1 MGVSVGRPLQASR
14 LSREDPVR
22 IASSKE
28 RVAFLTSRAL
38 GISAAFVGCVG
49 CLGCVGTAAP
59 GSGTPDTGPTAQQ
72 ADAAAV
78 RDAGSPIDAGADAT
92 RAIDGAPEATVDAS
106 SGGMD
111 VTREGAALDAWGEA
125 ALDAAV
131 DAVDAVDSVDA
142 GDAGAGGED
151 GGAESMSGED
161 GPTMEAGEA
170 GITETVIGAAG
181 GTVTSADGR
190 VRIDIPP
197 GALSQPTAIS
207 IAPSSDATSL
217 SALPTPLGDAFVLS
231 PDGLQLNVP
240 ATLTV
245 RVNRVPAQA
254 LGVVGVAYY
263 DPASGTW
270 KSVDGVQPDTTAGTV
285 SVPITHFSEW
295 DPFDDIIVTPDHVT
309 VLYGGPSVVIS
320 LQQVVP
326 WSTVRTND
334 GQTHDVPTHLS
345 PYAPDAPSEQIVW
358 HEGPADIGVKQNPEG
373 ATVRVVSN
381 VVPDPNPTTLTAEL
395 DIVDNGVITDST
407 YLNYSVF
414 VLLPNWTLTADF
426 SKSYTCPGVTYDY
439 ETKVTIPFTIDTGFQ
454 ISSGADAT
462 GDAPDIGTIQCCADN
477 PCCTYVDGVSAAP
490 ATASNIAGYFD
501 SDSHT
506 LFVTAIAGSFVD
518 VPAYTIHGPS
528 CVPQESSIPQDVVP
542 AWWTTDLPAL
552 PFPTPHD
559 GLSYGGSP
567 GQVVFTLT
575 LQP

>member
-1 MGVSVGRPLQASR
+1 V
-14 LSREDPVR
+14 
-22 IASSKE
+22 
-28 RVAFLTSRAL
+28 
-38 GISAAFVGCVG
+38 
-49 CLGCVGTAAP
+49 
-59 GSGTPDTGPTAQQ
+59 QQ

-78 RDAGSPIDAGADAT
+78 RDAASPIDAGTDAT

-111 VTREGAALDAWGEA
+111 ATPEGAALDALADAVPDA
-125 ALDAAV
+125 ALDAV
-131 DAVDAVDSVDA
+131 DAVDAVA
-142 GDAGAGGED
+142 TGDAGPGGED
-151 GGAESMSGED
+151 GGRDSTSGED
-161 GPTMEAGEA
+161 GPTVEAGE
-170 GITETVIGAAG
+170 GGVTETVIGAAG

-207 IAPSSDATSL
+207 VAPSSDTTSL
-217 SALPTPLGDAFVLS
+217 SALPTPLGNAFVLS
-231 PDGLQLNVP
+231 PDGLQLSVP

-245 RVNRVPAQA
+245 RVDQVPAQA

-263 DPASGTW
+263 NPATGTW

-295 DPFDDIIVTPDHVT
+295 DPFDDIILTPDHVT

-320 LQQVVP
+320 LQQLVP
-326 WSTVRTND
+326 WSTVRTNA

-345 PYAPDAPSEQIVW
+345 PYAPDAPSEQVVW
-358 HEGPADIGVKQNPEG
+358 HEAPTDILLTKSPESAAVK
-373 ATVRVVSN
+373 AVSD
-381 VVPDPNPTTLTAEL
+381 VVPDPNPATLTAEL

-407 YLNYSVF
+407 YLNCSVF

-439 ETKVTIPFTIDTGFQ
+439 DTSVTIPFTIDTGFQ
-454 ISSGADAT
+454 INSGADAT
-462 GDAPDIGTIQCCADN
+462 GDAPDIGTINCCADN
-477 PCCTYVDGVSAAP
+477 PCCTYVDNPSAAP
-490 ATASNIAGYFD
+490 ATASSIAGYFD
-501 SDSHT
+501 SDSQT

-518 VPAYTIHGPS
+518 VPAYTIHSPS
-528 CVPQESSIPQDVVP
+528 CVPQESTIPQDVVP

-559 GLSYGGSP
+559 GLYYGGGP
-567 GQVVFTLT
+567 GQVVFTLN